1 MEVAFP
7 GVENSSP
14 SDFVE
19 PNGSDLIRLSDA
31 IICFGELGCRKGV
44 VPTV

>member
-1 MEVAFP
+1 
-7 GVENSSP
+7 
-14 SDFVE
+14 
-19 PNGSDLIRLSDA
+19 LIRLSDA